1 MKIHDAGI
9 ILNLQLFLG
18 FFLNI
23 PKQEIRLNNT

>member
-1 MKIHDAGI
+1 MTIHGSGI

-18 FFLNI
+18 FLNI